1 MSESSE
7 GRRLVLQ
14 VLWGASSP
22 SKFIVHPGQALR
34 VGRGTA
40 QGISLPN
47 DVQLSREHFELAWDG
62 AHCHL
67 RDLGSAMG
75 TLLDGQPAGTAEVFN
90 KSWIRA
96 GSTDFSVF
104 IEGFTPPKAP
114 PPPEA
119 RDAARQ
125 NLRALQSLAEEAPLF
140 AILDAARTPRILEL
154 LQESVEEY
162 QSLYE
167 GTQGQALAEVA
178 PYLVSLPPQSRLLES
193 LTLEGWMQN
202 WGIYLT
208 CPSPFLELRRHLRKF
223 LMVEAEGNDHR
234 LYFRFYDPRVLRI
247 FLPTCS
253 AQQREEFLGP
263 IRTLAFEP
271 DDGPHHLSVLP
282 ARAP

>member
-1 MSESSE
+1 MMEA
-7 GRRLVLQ
+7 RRLIIQ
-14 VLWGASSP
+14 VLWGALSP
-22 SKFIVHPGQALR
+22 NKFIVQPAQALR
-34 VGRGTA
+34 VGRGKTV
-40 QGISLPN
+40 GVSLPN
-47 DVQLSREHFELAWDG
+47 DAGMSQEHFELSWDG
-62 AHCHL
+62 QHCRL
-67 RDLGSAMG
+67 RDLGSATG
-75 TLLDGQPAGTAEVFN
+75 TLLDGQKAATGQVFN

-104 IEGFTPPKAP
+104 IEGFTPPKEP

-119 RDAARQ
+119 RDAAQ
-125 NLRALQSLAEEAPLF
+125 QHLRVLQSLAAEAPLF

-167 GTQGQALAEVA
+167 GPQGQALAEVA

-223 LMVEAEGNDHR
+223 LMVEAEDNDHR

-253 AQQREEFLGP
+253 ARQREEFLGP
-263 IRTLAFEP
+263 IHTLAFEQI
-271 DDGPHHLSVLP
+271 DDLQHMSILS
-282 ARAP
+282 ARKS